1 MRLYP
6 VISLLCRIKPDLIYA
21 TIIKI
26 QRSNKMGVNQ
36 LFKRTL
42 ISAAITLG
50 FATAGTANAVDWLM
64 LQGTE
69 PAAASVPARVFGFVQ
84 AGFMKDYSSPNAS
97 GQYVPPKML
106 GPNLNA
112 QSGFNV
118 SHAQL
123 GVRGTGFPLDDH
135 INYFM
140 LLEAGNTGLNNTS
153 TGKSGP
159 VLSDASVTLN
169 YIKGAR
175 VRVGLFKTPGSDEG
189 MQSTIAATYMDFSEV
204 TNQLLLERYPNA
216 VYTPN
221 IVPQTQAQLQASGK
235 PLNGFAKPVGGFRD
249 SGVQVF
255 DHLDM
260 GKDWGLTYAAMVG
273 QGSGTQ
279 LDNLDGKYDTYL
291 YLSTEN
297 DGDGRLGGVKLYA
310 WSQSGKRL
318 ADITNTGTTPAQAA
332 STYDGT
338 ANPQYYKRN
347 RSGLGV
353 HYLAKPYRVSFEYI
367 TADGMIFEGPDK
379 PSFYF
384 AAVPNAT
391 GASNGATAK
400 GNGWYLDGGWYIP
413 NTRWELDARYD
424 TVALNTG
431 GVDEH
436 KSSKTTL
443 GVQYNFNPK
452 AHVTLNY
459 ELRDF
464 KCTASTPQC
473 TIPNTNLTGVGKK
486 IGMQVTTAF

>member
-1 MRLYP
+1 
-6 VISLLCRIKPDLIYA
+6 
-21 TIIKI
+21 
-26 QRSNKMGVNQ
+26 MGVNT

-42 ISAAITLG
+42 ISTAIAFG
-50 FATAGTANAVDWLM
+50 FATVGTANATDWLM

-69 PAAASVPARVFGFVQ
+69 PAAASVPAHVFGFVR
-84 AGFMKDYSSPNAS
+84 AGFMKDYSSANAT
-97 GQYVPPKML
+97 GNVYVPPKLL

-118 SHAQL
+118 SQVRV

-135 INYFM
+135 INYFV
-140 LLEAGNTGLNNTS
+140 LLEAANTGLNNTS
-153 TGKSGP
+153 TGRSGP
-159 VLSDASVTLN
+159 VLTDASVTLN

-175 VRVGLFKTPGSDEG
+175 VRVGLFKTPGSEEA
-189 MQSTIAATYMDFSEV
+189 MQSTIATTYMDFSEV

-216 VYTPN
+216 VYTTN
-221 IVPQTQAQLQASGK
+221 IVPQTQAQLQASGT
-235 PLNGFAKPVGGFRD
+235 PLNGFTKPVGGFRD

-255 DHLDM
+255 DHLGM
-260 GKDWGLTYAAMVG
+260 GKDWSLTYAAMVG

-291 YLSTEN
+291 YLSTAN
-297 DGDGRLGGVKLYA
+297 DGDGRLGGLKLYA

-318 ADITNTGTTPAQAA
+318 ADITNDA
-332 STYDGT
+332 T
-338 ANPQYYKRN
+338 ANPQLYKRD
-347 RSGLGV
+347 RSGLGA

-367 TADGMIFEGPDK
+367 TADGMLFEGPDK
-379 PSFYF
+379 PSYYF
-384 AAVPNAT
+384 AVPANA
-391 GASNGATAK
+391 GNVVNNGVTQK

-413 NTRWELDARYD
+413 NTKWELDARYD

-436 KSSKTTL
+436 KFSKTTL

-464 KCTASTPQC
+464 KCTASTTFC
-473 TIPNTNLTGVGKK
+473 TNANANLSGVGNKV
-486 IGMQVTTAF
+486 GMQVTTAF